1 MHSESPEKNGLKIQL
16 GTKGGRLF
24 GEAMLNGF
32 DNKIR
37 LPIAGFRRLQIEVY
51 TLTVDQY

>member
-1 MHSESPEKNGLKIQL
+1 MHSGSPEKNGLKIQL
-16 GTKGGRLF
+16 GIKDGRLL

-32 DNKIR
+32 DNKIV

-51 TLTVDQY
+51 ALTVDQY